1 MQTVVASCAD
11 VQEGAT
17 KGSGK
22 TMPSGVFDWA
32 QSGQSGAWE
41 DPKQRF
47 RNIQKDIPK
56 TLLAYD

>member
-41 DPKQRF
+41 DPK
-47 RNIQKDIPK
+47 